1 MNTRV
6 FFWLGVFQDL
16 NAGHRFVAL
25 FVQLWQGVVLEP
37 FYHLNIRHVR
47 YLFCFYS
54 TYIRFCMFFKL
65 KRFLKGSS
73 PKNVAVFVDGPNL
86 LRKEFGID
94 IDLIKKESV
103 KFGSIKI
110 ARVYLNQFASDK
122 LVEATVNQGFSPII
136 STTDVD
142 VVMACDATEVAFNP
156 NIDIIIFA
164 TRDSDF
170 LPALIKAKAHG
181 KETIALVAEE
191 MSAAALKNTADKVVF
206 LKGKKPEPK
215 VEHKHEEKK
224 EVKSDDK
231 KDSKSE
237 EKKENKSDD
246 KKDSKSDDKKDS
258 KSDEKK

>member
-1 MNTRV
+1 
-6 FFWLGVFQDL
+6 
-16 NAGHRFVAL
+16 
-25 FVQLWQGVVLEP
+25 
-37 FYHLNIRHVR
+37 
-47 YLFCFYS
+47 
-54 TYIRFCMFFKL
+54 MFSKL
-65 KRFLKGSS
+65 KRFLRGAA
-73 PKNVAVFVDGPNL
+73 PKRVAVFVDGPNL

-156 NIDIIIFA
+156 NIDVIIFA

-191 MSAAALKNTADKVVF
+191 MSAAALKNTADKVVY

-224 EVKSDDK
+224 EVKEINNSKAVALKNEDK
-231 KDSKSE
+231 KDSKSD

-246 KKDSKSDDKKDS
+246 KKDSKSEDKK
-258 KSDEKK
+258 

>member
-1 MNTRV
+1 MV
-6 FFWLGVFQDL
+6 FPKWLDS
-16 NAGHRFVAL
+16 L
-25 FVQLWQGVVLEP
+25 FKS
-37 FYHLNIRHVR
+37 R
-47 YLFCFYS
+47 
-54 TYIRFCMFFKL
+54 T
-65 KRFLKGSS
+65 KR
-73 PKNVAVFVDGPNL
+73 VAVFVDGPNL

-156 NIDIIIFA
+156 NIDTIIFA

-181 KETIALVAEE
+181 KETVALVAEE
-191 MSAAALKNTADKVVF
+191 MTAAALKNTADKVVF

-215 VEHKHEEKK
+215 VDKIEHKHEEKK
-224 EVKSDDK
+224 EVSAAKVPAPQKAS
-231 KDSKSE
+231 SPQVKSE
-237 EKKENKSDD
+237 EKKET
-246 KKDSKSDDKKDS
+246 